1 MGDEYPPSWP
11 AIYDAAQGE
20 QLRRSRRDEA
30 TPGVA
35 DRTIVEGII
44 EKSCHSTVP
53 HSPGFNTQRPWV
65 RAMPS
70 LSCLLV
76 PGHW

>member
-11 AIYDAAQGE
+11 AIYYAAQDE
-20 QLRRSRRDEA
+20 QLRRSWHDEA

-35 DRTIVEGII
+35 DRTIPEGII
-44 EKSCHSTVP
+44 EKSCHSTVL
-53 HSPGFNTQRPWV
+53 HSPGFSTQRPWV
-65 RAMPS
+65 RAVS
-70 LSCLLV
+70 RLSCLLV